1 MLRGC
6 LALRIVKKATS
17 MADPAWPLRS
27 RHARRRMVLDT
38 TVHRIL
44 RLFCCVLLPFLLV
57 WRLWIGWFPSTRRL
71 LRDRHVR
78 RRVREAAFIARS
90 ALENTVGS
98 AANATNDLLQ
108 DVAPRP
114 RAALPLRYFAHMCAC
129 LLVSI
134 VVLASSVRL
143 SQAPLSESVSSS
155 FVDAT
160 TANQSALQVVSSFSS
175 FSTAIDSSVAIPEV
189 DTAQVF
195 PEAFVT
201 YHQLTDGQTLNDL
214 AGAYKVS
221 VESIVWSNDLQTG
234 ELLAVGRELRIPRVS
249 GVPYVVQPGDTVNTI
264 ARSLQVTPDAITLFR
279 SNNVINGDN
288 LQPGRELFVPGGVRA
303 YPDEFLKRY
312 GDAREVGAMRAVA
325 TGVVREGETNFRS
338 GPSQEHPR
346 LFLLEA
352 GRPLVLVARHADWL
366 KVDAGD
372 DGIGWVRSDLLN
384 LPQGMVD
391 RLPET
396 NDFPPPPPVW
406 VWPTQGR
413 ITSAFGY
420 RTRPFRGFHDGLDIA
435 NRAGTLIVAARRGTV
450 FEAGWC
456 SGFGY
461 CVKID
466 HGDGMTTIYGHMLR
480 KPSVR
485 AGDVVEAGSSIGLM
499 GSTYDRRGGGYSTG
513 VHLHFTVK
521 VNGKAVNPARFLP

>member
-1 MLRGC
+1 
-6 LALRIVKKATS
+6 

-38 TVHRIL
+38 TVHRIV
-44 RLFCCVLLPFLLV
+44 RLFCCIFIPFLLV
-57 WRLWIGWFPSTRRL
+57 WRVWIGWFPSTRRL
-71 LRDRHVR
+71 FRDRHVR
-78 RRVREAAFIARS
+78 RRVREAAFVARS
-90 ALENTVGS
+90 ALENTVGTV
-98 AANATNDLLQ
+98 AKATTDSLQ
-108 DVAPRP
+108 DVASYPRQ
-114 RAALPLRYFAHMCAC
+114 ALPLRYFAHVYAC
-129 LLVSI
+129 LLVGI
-134 VVLASSVRL
+134 VVLASVVPSP
-143 SQAPLSESVSSS
+143 QAPLSEPVSFS
-155 FVDAT
+155 FVVVADT
-160 TANQSALQVVSSFSS
+160 NQTAPQVVSSFSA

-195 PEAFVT
+195 PEAFVA
-201 YHQLTDGQTLNDL
+201 YHQMTDGETLNDL
-214 AGAYKVS
+214 ATAYNVS

-234 ELLAVGRELRIPRVS
+234 ELLAVGRELRIPRLS
-249 GVPYVVQPGDTVNTI
+249 GVPYVVQPGDTVDTI
-264 ARSLQVTPDAITLFR
+264 ARSLQVSPEAITLFR
-279 SNNVINGDN
+279 ANNVIDGDN

-303 YPDEFLKRY
+303 YPGEFLERY
-312 GDAREVGAMRAVA
+312 GDARGVGSMRAVA
-325 TGVVREGETNFRS
+325 TGLVREGETNFRS
-338 GPSQEHPR
+338 GPSQEYPR

-352 GRPLVLVARHADWL
+352 GRPLVLIARHADWL

-413 ITSAFGY
+413 ITSPFGY

-450 FEAGWC
+450 YEAGWC

-466 HGDGMTTIYGHMLR
+466 HGDGMTTIYGHLLR

-485 AGDVVEAGSSIGLM
+485 AGDVVDAGSSIGLM

-521 VNGKAVNPARFLP
+521 VNGKAVNPMRFLP